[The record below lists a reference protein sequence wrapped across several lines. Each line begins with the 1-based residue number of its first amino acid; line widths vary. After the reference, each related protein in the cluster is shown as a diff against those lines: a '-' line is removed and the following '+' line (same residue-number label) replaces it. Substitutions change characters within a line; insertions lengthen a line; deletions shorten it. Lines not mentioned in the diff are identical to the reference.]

1 VTCFCLT
8 PQTEFSLHEPT
19 AGSHDYSLFWSCVC
33 DLFLFGVCV
42 GVGGVVL
49 SVCVCVCVTC
59 FSLTSQAE
67 FSLHEPTAGSHA
79 GSHDYSP
86 THSYAELPFLWS
98 FVVLFLCVCVTCF
111 LFDITGR
118 VLSPRAHSREPRRK
132 PRVLAHAFVRG
143 AARRAHGRLH
153 HVRRADG
160 PRVTTAY
167 LRIHE
172 AGGLYV
178 YHIMYIL
185 HTHKHT
191 YIFSP
196 WPPLLCSP
204 G

>member
-1 VTCFCLT
+1 MTCFCLT

-79 GSHDYSP
+79 GSHEYSP
-86 THSYAELPFLWS
+86 THSYAELRGVPMAASIMFAGL
-98 FVVLFLCVCVTCF
+98 
-111 LFDITGR
+111 TGHVSLPPIYASMKR
-118 VLSPRAHSREPRRK
+118 VGCICIIKCIYYSP
-132 PRVLAHAFVRG
+132 
-143 AARRAHGRLH
+143 
-153 HVRRADG
+153 
-160 PRVTTAY
+160 T
-167 LRIHE
+167 
-172 AGGLYV
+172 
-178 YHIMYIL
+178 
-185 HTHKHT
+185 HT

-196 WPPLLCSP
+196 WQSLLCSH
-204 G
+204 GCWATFRYRLSNVIT